1 MSYFIVL
8 LLCCLSGLIEVVP
21 RYYLPLSGI
30 MRFALYLESLLFS
43 LPFFMLTVYL
53 LHYSGEN
60 VRRSRLLYAAA
71 VLWAVYLVLLTF
83 FWRMTILGIEKG
95 TPEGAPNNNSF
106 VSYSL

>member
-1 MSYFIVL
+1 
-8 LLCCLSGLIEVVP
+8 
-21 RYYLPLSGI
+21 

-95 TPEGAPNNNSF
+95 APDGAPNNNSF
-106 VSYSL
+106 VRYFL